1 MQLNQIFRSILR
13 DRFNTI
19 IITISLAVGI
29 ACISLIFLFISRE
42 LRTDGFHENKDR
54 IYALKC
60 DDPWIPGRKMYHC
73 KSGSAEYMKANIA
86 RVEDFCRYNNSNSLK
101 IVVNNED
108 YFDHPQIIGASGNFF
123 SFFSYKLLT
132 NNPGTALEASTNL
145 VISADLAEKYFGKDE
160 PVGKIITLVNTNK
173 TEQMTVTG
181 IFEKPANNT
190 QINFDMVRLIGNV
203 DSRCYVRLAE
213 NTDPEELEKLF
224 SEKKETIP
232 VVNTGTSGPRYYLE
246 PLQKAYFDTLRG
258 LTVDVSRDKRDL
270 WIAFIIGL
278 MIIGIAVFNYLG
290 VLANKFHGK
299 VKEYYLRR
307 INGSTIKDLITRFVL
322 ENSIIVAVSFFI
334 ALFLMLDML
343 PFFNTLTNSKITS
356 TYIRQ
361 PEQIVI
367 LTGILIFILLITLIF
382 AFYLIRSNLDLNLL
396 KTDQDKMVRSIQI
409 PVFNIFQLAGS
420 IALIICSLIII
431 RQMNYIT
438 KKPIGLNKEVIEIKI
453 PPQYKDKALVF
464 KDELLKSSSVN
475 KVSVVGASPVLEHF
489 MVLLK
494 YQQDGVEKEYS
505 PSGFNGDENYLD
517 VLGIELIDGT
527 GFSEILSANTKKCLI
542 NQSFARLFPNQDLI
556 GKGIP
561 GMEDMIVTGIVEDF
575 HYFDLKSIVE
585 PAFISFDNKGGHL
598 LVKAADNQTQ
608 EARSIISGI
617 WTKLIPDFPV
627 NMESVG
633 DRFEWY
639 HRGNMNF
646 KRLIVSCSLIS
657 LFLSMIGLFA
667 VSFQKTRS
675 RTKEIGIR
683 KINGANI
690 LEIMALINKDFV
702 RWTIIACIIAV
713 PVAGYTMY
721 KWLESYAYKT
731 DVKWWIFLF
740 SGVIV
745 LVISLLTVS
754 WQTWSAATRNPV
766 KALRYE

>member
-1 MQLNQIFRSILR
+1 MQLYQIFRSILR
-13 DRFNTI
+13 DRLNTLVI
-19 IITISLAVGI
+19 IISLAVGI

-42 LRTDGFHENKDR
+42 LGTDGFHENKDR

-86 RVEDFCRYNNSNSLK
+86 RVEDFCRYNNSNPLK

-123 SFFSYKLLT
+123 SFFSYRLLT
-132 NNPGTALEASTNL
+132 NNPGTALEGATNL

-160 PVGKIITLVNTNK
+160 PVGKIITLVNRNK

-181 IFEKPANNT
+181 IFEKPLNNT
-190 QINFDMVRLIGNV
+190 QLNFDMVRLIGDI

-213 NTDPEELEKLF
+213 NADPEELEKLF
-224 SEKKETIP
+224 SENKETIP
-232 VVNTGTSGPRYYLE
+232 VINTGTSGPTYYLE
-246 PLQKAYFDTLRG
+246 PLQKAYFDTMRG
-258 LTVDVSRDKRDL
+258 LTVDFNRDRRDL

-307 INGSTIKDLITRFVL
+307 INGSTIQDVIARFTL
-322 ENSIIVAVSFFI
+322 ENSIIVAVSFLV
-334 ALFLMLDML
+334 ALFLILDML
-343 PFFNTLTNSKITS
+343 PFFNTLTNSKITN
-356 TYIRQ
+356 TFVRQ
-361 PEQIVI
+361 PEQVVI
-367 LTGILIFILLITLIF
+367 LTGILFFILLITLIF
-382 AFYLIRSNLDLNLL
+382 TFYLSRSNLDLNLL

-420 IALIICSLIII
+420 IVLIICSLIII
-431 RQMNYIT
+431 RQINYIT
-438 KKPIGLNKEVIEIKI
+438 KKPIGLNKQVIEIKI
-453 PPQYKDKALVF
+453 PPQYKEKALVF
-464 KDELLKSSSVN
+464 KDELLKTSAVN
-475 KVSVVGASPVLEHF
+475 NVSVVGASPVLEHF

-494 YQQDGVEKEYS
+494 FQQDGVEKEYS

-517 VLGIELIDGT
+517 VLGIKLIDGN
-527 GFSEILSANTKKCLI
+527 GFSETLSANTKKCLI

-575 HYFDLKSIVE
+575 HYSDLKSGIE
-585 PAFISFDNKGGHL
+585 PAFISFDDKGGHL
-598 LVKAADNQTQ
+598 LVKPAENLTR
-608 EARSIISGI
+608 ESRSIISGI
-617 WTKLIPDFPV
+617 WSKLIPDYPLDI
-627 NMESVG
+627 ESVG
-633 DRFEWY
+633 DRFEWF

-675 RTKEIGIR
+675 RIKEIGIR
-683 KINGANI
+683 KINGASIIEI
-690 LEIMALINKDFV
+690 LALINKDFV
-702 RWTIIACIIAV
+702 RWTIIAFIIAV
-713 PVAGYTMY
+713 PVAGYAMY

-731 DVKWWIFLF
+731 DVKWWIFLL

-754 WQTWSAATRNPV
+754 WQSWRAATRNPV
-766 KALRYE
+766 EALRYE

>member
-1 MQLNQIFRSILR
+1 MQLNQILRSLVR
-13 DRFNTI
+13 DKLNSAVI
-19 IITISLAVGI
+19 IVSLAVGI
-29 ACISLIFLFISRE
+29 ACINLIFLFIGRE
-42 LRTDGFHENKDR
+42 LGTDGFHEYKDQ

-60 DDPWIPGRKMYHC
+60 DDPWMPGKKMYHC
-73 KSGSAEYMKANIA
+73 RFGSAEYMKANIA
-86 RVEDFCRYNNSNSLK
+86 QVEDFCRYNNSNPLK

-132 NNPGTALEASTNL
+132 NNPGTALEAVTNL

-160 PVGKIITLVNTNK
+160 PVGKIITLVNRNK

-181 IFEKPANNT
+181 IFEKPVENT
-190 QINFDMVRLIGNV
+190 QINFDMVRLIGDV
-203 DSRCYVRLAE
+203 DSRCYIRITE

-232 VVNTGTSGPRYYLE
+232 VINTGTSGPRYYLE

-258 LTVDVSRDKRDL
+258 LTVDINRDKRDL

-307 INGSTIKDLITRFVL
+307 INGSTIKDVIARFVL

-356 TYIRQ
+356 TFIRQ
-361 PEQIVI
+361 PEQIAT
-367 LTGILIFILLITLIF
+367 LSGILIFILLITMVF
-382 AFYLIRSNLDLNLL
+382 AYFMIRSNLDLDLL
-396 KTDQDKMVRSIQI
+396 KTDQDKMVRRIQI
-409 PVFNIFQLAGS
+409 PVFNIFQLASS
-420 IALIICSLIII
+420 IALIICSLIVI

-475 KVSVVGASPVLEHF
+475 NVSVVGASPVLEHF

-527 GFSEILSANTKKCLI
+527 GFSETLSANTKRCLI

-561 GMEDMIVTGIVEDF
+561 GMEDMIVAGIVEDF
-575 HYFDLKSIVE
+575 HYFDLKSRVE

-598 LVKAADNQTQ
+598 LVKASDNQTQ

-617 WTKLIPDFPV
+617 WSKLIPDYPV
-627 NMESVG
+627 NIESVG

-639 HRGNMNF
+639 HRGNTNF
-646 KRLIVSCSLIS
+646 KKLIVSCSLIS
-657 LFLSMIGLFA
+657 LFLSMVGLFA

-690 LEIMALINKDFV
+690 FEILALINKDFV
-702 RWTIIACIIAV
+702 RWTIIAFIIAV
-713 PVAGYTMY
+713 PAAGYAMY
-721 KWLESYAYKT
+721 KWLESYAFKT
-731 DVKWWIFLF
+731 DVKWWVFVL
-740 SGVIV
+740 SGIIV
-745 LVISLLTVS
+745 LTVSLLTVS
-754 WQTWSAATRNPV
+754 WQSWKAATRNPV
-766 KALRYE
+766 EALRYE

>member
-1 MQLNQIFRSILR
+1 MQFNQIFRSILR
-13 DRFNTI
+13 DRLNTLVI
-19 IITISLAVGI
+19 IISLAVGI
-29 ACISLIFLFISRE
+29 ACISLIILFISRE
-42 LRTDGFHENKDR
+42 LGTDGFHKNKDR

-60 DDPWIPGRKMYHC
+60 DDPWTPGRKMYHC

-101 IVVNNED
+101 IVVNNEE

-132 NNPGTALEASTNL
+132 NNPGAALVAATDL

-160 PVGKIITLVNTNK
+160 PVGKLITLVNRNK

-181 IFEKPANNT
+181 IFEKPVDNT
-190 QINFDMVRLIGNV
+190 QINFDMVRLIGDI

-213 NTDPEELEKLF
+213 NADPEEVEKLF
-224 SEKKETIP
+224 SENKETIP
-232 VVNTGTSGPRYYLE
+232 VINTGTTGPTYYLE

-258 LTVDVSRDKRDL
+258 LTVDISRDKRDL

-307 INGSTIKDLITRFVL
+307 INGSTIKDVIARFVL

-343 PFFNTLTNSKITS
+343 PFFNTLTDSRISS
-356 TYIRQ
+356 TFIRQ
-361 PEQIVI
+361 PGQIVI
-367 LTGILIFILLITLIF
+367 LTGIFIFILMITLIF
-382 AFYLIRSNLDLNLL
+382 GFYMIRSNLDLNLL
-396 KTDQDKMVRSIQI
+396 KTDQDKMGRSIQI

-420 IALIICSLIII
+420 IVLIICSLIII
-431 RQMNYIT
+431 RQINYIT
-438 KKPIGLNKEVIEIKI
+438 NKPIGLNKEVIEIKI
-453 PPQYKDKALVF
+453 PPQYKEKALVF
-464 KDELLKSSSVN
+464 KDELLKTSAVN
-475 KVSVVGASPVLEHF
+475 NVSVVGASPVLEHF

-505 PSGFNGDENYLD
+505 PSGFSGDQNYLD
-517 VLGIELIDGT
+517 VLGIKLIKGND
-527 GFSEILSANTKKCLI
+527 FSETLSANTKKCLI

-575 HYFDLKSIVE
+575 HYSDLKSGIE
-585 PAFISFDNKGGHL
+585 PAFISFDDKGGHL
-598 LVKAADNQTQ
+598 LVKSAENLTR
-608 EARSIISGI
+608 ESRSFISGI
-617 WTKLIPDFPV
+617 WSKLIPDYPLDI
-627 NMESVG
+627 ESVG
-633 DRFEWY
+633 DRFEWF
-639 HRGNMNF
+639 HRGNTNF
-646 KRLIVSCSLIS
+646 KKLIVSCSLIS

-675 RTKEIGIR
+675 RIKEIGIR
-683 KINGANI
+683 KINGASIIEI
-690 LEIMALINKDFV
+690 LALINKDFV
-702 RWTIIACIIAV
+702 RWTIIAFIIAV
-713 PVAGYTMY
+713 PAAGYAMY

-731 DVKWWIFLF
+731 DLKWWIFLL

-754 WQTWSAATRNPV
+754 WQSWRAATRNPIE
-766 KALRYE
+766 ALRYE

>member
-13 DRFNTI
+13 DRLNTI
-19 IITISLAVGI
+19 VIIVSLAVGI

-42 LRTDGFHENKDR
+42 LGTDGFHEFKDQ

-86 RVEDFCRYNNSNSLK
+86 QVEDFCRYNNSNALK

-132 NNPGTALEASTNL
+132 NNPGTALEAATNL

-160 PVGKIITLVNTNK
+160 PVGKIITLVNRNK

-181 IFEKPANNT
+181 IFEKPVDNT
-190 QINFDMVRLIGNV
+190 QINFDMVRLIGDV
-203 DSRCYVRLAE
+203 DSRCYVRITE

-232 VVNTGTSGPRYYLE
+232 VVNTGTIGPTYYLE

-258 LTVDVSRDKRDL
+258 LVVENNRDKRDL

-290 VLANKFHGK
+290 VLANKFHAK

-307 INGSTIKDLITRFVL
+307 INGSTIQDVIARFAL

-343 PFFNTLTNSKITS
+343 PFFNTLTDSKISS
-356 TYIRQ
+356 TFIRQ
-361 PEQIVI
+361 PGQIAI
-367 LTGILIFILLITLIF
+367 LTGILLLILLITLVF
-382 AFYLIRSNLDLNLL
+382 VLYLIRSNLDLNLL

-475 KVSVVGASPVLEHF
+475 NVSVVGASPVLEHF

-517 VLGIELIDGT
+517 VLGIKLVDGN
-527 GFSEILSANTKKCLI
+527 GFSETLSANTKKCLI

-561 GMEDMIVTGIVEDF
+561 GMEDMIVAGIVEDF
-575 HYFDLKSIVE
+575 HYFDLKSRVE

-598 LVKAADNQTQ
+598 LVKASDNQTQ
-608 EARSIISGI
+608 AARSIISGI
-617 WTKLIPDFPV
+617 WSKLIPDYPV
-627 NMESVG
+627 NIESVG

-639 HRGNMNF
+639 HRGNLNF

-690 LEIMALINKDFV
+690 FEILALINKDFV
-702 RWTIIACIIAV
+702 RWTIIAFIVAV
-713 PVAGYTMY
+713 PVAGYAMY

-731 DVKWWIFLF
+731 DVKWWIFAL

-745 LVISLLTVS
+745 LTVSLLTVS
-754 WQTWSAATRNPV
+754 WQSWRAATRNPV
-766 KALRYE
+766 EALRYE

>member
-1 MQLNQIFRSILR
+1 MQLVQIFRSILR

-19 IITISLAVGI
+19 VVTISLAVGI

-86 RVEDFCRYNNSNSLK
+86 RIEDFCRYNNSNSLK
-101 IVVNNED
+101 VVVNNED

-181 IFEKPANNT
+181 IFEKPADNT

-258 LTVDVSRDKRDL
+258 LTVDVNRDKRDL

-367 LTGILIFILLITLIF
+367 LTEILIFILLITLIF

-431 RQMNYIT
+431 RQMNFIT

-517 VLGIELIDGT
+517 VLGIELVDGT
-527 GFSEILSANTKKCLI
+527 GFSETLSANTKKCLI
-542 NQSFARLFPNQDLI
+542 NQSFTRLFPNQDLI
-556 GKGIP
+556 GRGIP
-561 GMEDMIVTGIVEDF
+561 GMEDMIVAGIVEDF

-617 WTKLIPDFPV
+617 WTKLIPDYPV
-627 NMESVG
+627 NIESVG
-633 DRFEWY
+633 DRFEWF

-690 LEIMALINKDFV
+690 FEILALINKDFI
-702 RWTIIACIIAV
+702 RWTIIAFIIAV
-713 PVAGYTMY
+713 PAAGYTMY

-745 LVISLLTVS
+745 LAISLLTVS
-754 WQTWSAATRNPV
+754 WQSWRAATRNPV
-766 KALRYE
+766 ESLRYE